1 MQWICFMVYQ
11 ILRQAHL
18 KEVGPT
24 QNQETMTL
32 HFLTTLDLIEACYVE
47 GPHEEDA
54 IEIAFG

>member
-1 MQWICFMVYQ
+1 MDLFHG
-11 ILRQAHL
+11 LPDFTSSPP

-32 HFLTTLDLIEACYVE
+32 HFLTTLDLIVAYYVE
-47 GPHEEDA
+47 GPHEEDG